1 MNIKEIFNNL
11 SMEGKGLYYKLTIVF
26 ALFFLVPL
34 SGFFFFALRY
44 KLLNDEYIPLF
55 IMAVLIFSLF
65 AFTIVRNIFDNITS
79 LAKRVAG
86 AVPPATASGSAA
98 GAAPSPATDEIQSII
113 SSFQSLETQLRQ
125 QFISLNQK
133 VSQISTLKELAD
145 LCHVTLESED
155 LLYITLERAMKM
167 VNGDIG
173 SVLILERGRRDAFIV
188 HAAIGHGEKL
198 QSGDRVDFSKS
209 IAKFA
214 VINKAPL
221 LVADIEND
229 DRFGRKSRE
238 EYGTKSFLC
247 MPLKGI
253 RDVFGVLTV
262 SRRQAEHP
270 FTVADTDVLA
280 PLVSNAAFTYDNLSL
295 MKEKTEKDE
304 IIGVVDAIAKLFGAT
319 VARGELLP
327 SLLDTINNVIPFD
340 IAVIFTKENESSPRL
355 SVLEY
360 RTKIHVPFHKGD
372 TYPYE
377 GSLIDKTL
385 QEGNSIILP
394 DLAAA
399 GKLAGLEILITAA
412 AKAAV
417 LAPLKMGGHVHGVLL
432 LGSKTP
438 AGIIA
443 GEGKIDML
451 AALISLAVVTERLGA
466 SITQREREMD
476 FVKQIGSILASST
489 FDLDEVIKQTLN
501 MIRALMDVEG
511 GSLLLREDDHLVFK
525 EAFNIYEHVNM
536 SLLKNLRLK
545 LGQGIAGYTAARG
558 EPLIVANT
566 EGSRYFYPEFDRN
579 SGFQT
584 RSVLAVPLIS
594 QGRVLGVIEVLNKI
608 NGDFMDN
615 DMKLLQSIAT
625 SVSIALE
632 NARLYR
638 ETKSL
643 AEHER
648 GIRNVFQKFVPKEV
662 VERIIHG
669 SQTGEGV
676 TEEIRLLTILN
687 IDLRGFSV
695 LSFQFSPSRTVA
707 ILNHFFGVIGEIVLK
722 YRGIVDKYL
731 GDGLLAIFGAPVA
744 TGYDADN
751 AIAAA
756 LEMQAAMKDINKQVH
771 PLIDQ
776 PLAMGIS
783 IHTGEALIGNIG
795 FDKKMDYTVIG
806 DAVNVVFRLQG
817 LTKVKHNSIL
827 ITEMTQQSVIKS
839 VLQIQPFEVH
849 DENIAKQINYMRVY
863 ELLGQQSRQG
873 PNQNP

>member
-1 MNIKEIFNNL
+1 MNIKELFKNL

-34 SGFFFFALRY
+34 TGFFFFAVRY
-44 KLLNDEYIPLF
+44 KLLEDEYIPLF
-55 IMAVLIFSLF
+55 IVAVLVFSLF
-65 AFTIVRNIFDNITS
+65 AFTIVRNIFDNISS
-79 LAKRVAG
+79 LAKRITG
-86 AVPPATASGSAA
+86 AVPAANNGKQAGETGAA
-98 GAAPSPATDEIQSII
+98 GAADEIQSIV
-113 SSFQSLETQLRQ
+113 SSFQSLETQLNQ
-125 QFISLNQK
+125 QFVSLNQK
-133 VSQISTLKELAD
+133 VAQISTLKELAD

-155 LLYITLERAMKM
+155 LLYMTLERAMKM

-173 SVLILERGRRDAFIV
+173 SVLILERGKRDAFIV
-188 HAAIGHGEKL
+188 HAAIGHGDKL
-198 QSGDRVDFSKS
+198 KSGDRIDFAQS

-221 LVADIEND
+221 LVEDIEND
-229 DRFGRKSRE
+229 DRFARKSKD

-262 SRRQAEHP
+262 SRRREDVP
-270 FTVADTDVLA
+270 FTTADADVLA

-295 MKEKTEKDE
+295 MKEKTDREE
-304 IIGVVDAIAKLFGAT
+304 VIGVVEQIAKIFSAT
-319 VARGELLP
+319 LARGELLP
-327 SLLDTINNVIPFD
+327 SLLETINSAIPFD
-340 IAVIFTKENESSPRL
+340 IAVILARENEASPRL
-355 SVLEY
+355 NVLEY
-360 RTKIHVPFHKGD
+360 RAKINVPFRKGD
-372 TYPYE
+372 NYAYE
-377 GSLIDKTL
+377 GSLIDKVL
-385 QEGNSIILP
+385 QEGNTIIPP
-394 DLAAA
+394 DIKQVGNLTA
-399 GKLAGLEILITAA
+399 LEFLTAA
-412 AKAAV
+412 AAAI
-417 LAPLKMGGHVHGVLL
+417 LAPLKMGGRVHGVLVM
-432 LGSKTP
+432 GSRTP
-438 AGIIA
+438 GGIIA
-443 GEGKIDML
+443 AEGKIDML
-451 AALISLAVVTERLGA
+451 AALLSLAVVTNRQEA
-466 SITQREREMD
+466 SITKREREMD

-511 GSLLLREDDHLVFK
+511 GSLMLREEDVLIFK
-525 EAFNIYEHVNM
+525 EAFNIHEHVDM
-536 SLLKNLRLK
+536 DRLKNLRLK
-545 LGQGIAGYTAARG
+545 LGQGIAGYAAARG
-558 EPLIVANT
+558 EPLIVTNT

-579 SGFQT
+579 SGFHT

-608 NGDFMDN
+608 NGEFLEN
-615 DMKLLQSIAT
+615 DLKLLQSIAT

-669 SQTGEGV
+669 SQTGEGI

-687 IDLRGFSV
+687 IDLRDFSV

-722 YRGIVDKYL
+722 HRGIVDKYL

-756 LEMQAAMKDINKQVH
+756 LEMQDAMSGINRQVQT
-771 PLIDQ
+771 LIDE

-806 DAVNVVFRLQG
+806 DSVNVVFRLQG
-817 LTKVKHNSIL
+817 LTKVRRNSIL
-827 ITEMTQQSVIKS
+827 ITEMTCQSVIKS
-839 VLQIQPFEVH
+839 TLEVRPFPVQ
-849 DENIAKQINYMRVY
+849 DENIARQINYMKVY
-863 ELLGQQSRQG
+863 ELLGQQPRQAR
-873 PNQNP
+873 PDNQ

>member
-1 MNIKEIFNNL
+1 MNIKELFKNL

-34 SGFFFFALRY
+34 TGFFFFAVRY
-44 KLLNDEYIPLF
+44 KLLEDEYIPLF
-55 IMAVLIFSLF
+55 IVAVLVFSLF
-65 AFTIVRNIFDNITS
+65 AFTIVRNIFDNISS
-79 LAKRVAG
+79 LAKRITG
-86 AVPPATASGSAA
+86 AVPAANSGKQAGETGAA
-98 GAAPSPATDEIQSII
+98 GAADEIQSIV
-113 SSFQSLETQLRQ
+113 SSFQSLETQLNQ
-125 QFISLNQK
+125 QFVSLNQK
-133 VSQISTLKELAD
+133 VAQISTLKELAD

-155 LLYITLERAMKM
+155 LLYMTLERAMKM

-173 SVLILERGRRDAFIV
+173 SVLILERGKRDAFIV
-188 HAAIGHGEKL
+188 HAAIGHGDKL
-198 QSGDRVDFSKS
+198 KSGDRIDFAKS

-221 LVADIEND
+221 LVEDIEND
-229 DRFGRKSRE
+229 DRFARKSKD

-262 SRRQAEHP
+262 SRRRVDVP
-270 FTVADTDVLA
+270 FTNADADVLA

-295 MKEKTEKDE
+295 MKEKTDREE
-304 IIGVVDAIAKLFGAT
+304 VIGVVEQIAKIFSAT
-319 VARGELLP
+319 LARGELLP
-327 SLLDTINNVIPFD
+327 SLLETINSAIPFD
-340 IAVIFTKENESSPRL
+340 IAVILARENEASPRL
-355 SVLEY
+355 NIMEF
-360 RTKIHVPFHKGD
+360 RAKIDVPFRRGD
-372 TYPYE
+372 NYDYD
-377 GSLIDKTL
+377 GSLIDKVL
-385 QEGNSIILP
+385 QEGNTIILP
-394 DLAAA
+394 DLDRA
-399 GKLAGLEILITAA
+399 GNLKGLEFLAAVTAA
-412 AKAAV
+412 AAI
-417 LAPLKMGGHVHGVLL
+417 LAPLKMGGRVHGVLVM
-432 LGSKTP
+432 GSRTP
-438 AGIIA
+438 GGIIA
-443 GEGKIDML
+443 AEGKIDML
-451 AALISLAVVTERLGA
+451 AALLSLAVVTNRQEA
-466 SITQREREMD
+466 SITKREREMD

-511 GSLLLREDDHLVFK
+511 GSLMLREEDVLIFK
-525 EAFNIYEHVNM
+525 EAFNIHEHVDM
-536 SLLKNLRLK
+536 DRLKNLRLK
-545 LGQGIAGYTAARG
+545 LGQGIAGYAAARG
-558 EPLIVANT
+558 EPLIVTNT

-579 SGFQT
+579 SGFHT

-608 NGDFMDN
+608 NGEFLEN
-615 DMKLLQSIAT
+615 DLKLLQSIAT

-669 SQTGEGV
+669 SQTGEGI

-687 IDLRGFSV
+687 IDLRDFSV

-707 ILNHFFGVIGEIVLK
+707 ILNHFFSVIGEIVLK
-722 YRGIVDKYL
+722 HRGIVDKYL

-756 LEMQAAMKDINKQVH
+756 LEMQDAMRGINQQVQT
-771 PLIDQ
+771 LIDE

-806 DAVNVVFRLQG
+806 DSVNVVFRLQG
-817 LTKVKHNSIL
+817 LTKVRRNSIL
-827 ITEMTQQSVIKS
+827 ITEMTCQAVIKS
-839 VLQIQPFEVH
+839 TLEVRPFPVQ
-849 DENIAKQINYMRVY
+849 DENIARQINYVKVY
-863 ELLGQQSRQG
+863 ELLGQQPRQTR
-873 PNQNP
+873 PDNQ

>member
-1 MNIKEIFNNL
+1 MNIKELFKNL

-34 SGFFFFALRY
+34 TGFFFFAVRY
-44 KLLNDEYIPLF
+44 KILEDEYIPIF
-55 IMAVLIFSLF
+55 VMAVLVFSLF
-65 AFTIVRNIFDNITS
+65 AFTIVRNIFDNISS
-79 LAKRVAG
+79 LAKRITG
-86 AVPPATASGSAA
+86 AVPAANSGKQAGETGAA
-98 GAAPSPATDEIQSII
+98 GAADEIQSIV
-113 SSFQSLETQLRQ
+113 SSFQSLETQLNQ
-125 QFISLNQK
+125 QFVSLNQK
-133 VSQISTLKELAD
+133 VAQISTLKELAD

-155 LLYITLERAMKM
+155 LLYMTLERAMKM

-173 SVLILERGRRDAFIV
+173 SVLILERGKRDAFIV
-188 HAAIGHGEKL
+188 HAAIGHGDKL
-198 QSGDRVDFSKS
+198 KSGDRIDFAKS

-221 LVADIEND
+221 LVEDIEND
-229 DRFGRKSRE
+229 DRFARKSKD

-262 SRRQAEHP
+262 SRRRVDVP
-270 FTVADTDVLA
+270 FTNADADVLA

-295 MKEKTEKDE
+295 MKEKTDREE
-304 IIGVVDAIAKLFGAT
+304 VIGVVEQIAKIFSAT
-319 VARGELLP
+319 LARGELLP
-327 SLLDTINNVIPFD
+327 SLLETINSAIPFD
-340 IAVIFTKENESSPRL
+340 IAVILARENEASPRL
-355 SVLEY
+355 NIMEF
-360 RTKIHVPFHKGD
+360 RAKIDVPFRRGD
-372 TYPYE
+372 NYDYD
-377 GSLIDKTL
+377 GSLIDKVL
-385 QEGNSIILP
+385 QEGNTIILP
-394 DLAAA
+394 DLDRA
-399 GKLAGLEILITAA
+399 GNLKGLEFLAAVTAA
-412 AKAAV
+412 AAI
-417 LAPLKMGGHVHGVLL
+417 LAPLKMGGRVHGVLVM
-432 LGSKTP
+432 GSRTP
-438 AGIIA
+438 GGIIA
-443 GEGKIDML
+443 AEGKIDML
-451 AALISLAVVTERLGA
+451 AALLSLAVVTNRQEA
-466 SITQREREMD
+466 SITKREREMD

-511 GSLLLREDDHLVFK
+511 GSLMLREEDVLIFK
-525 EAFNIYEHVNM
+525 EAFNIHEHVDM
-536 SLLKNLRLK
+536 DRLKNLRLK
-545 LGQGIAGYTAARG
+545 LGQGIAGYAAARG
-558 EPLIVANT
+558 EPLIVTNT

-579 SGFQT
+579 SGFHT

-608 NGDFMDN
+608 NGEFLEN
-615 DMKLLQSIAT
+615 DLKLLQSIAT

-669 SQTGEGV
+669 SQTGEGI

-687 IDLRGFSV
+687 IDLRDFSV

-707 ILNHFFGVIGEIVLK
+707 ILNHFFSVIGEIVLK
-722 YRGIVDKYL
+722 HRGIVDKYL

-756 LEMQAAMKDINKQVH
+756 LEMQDAMRGINQQVQT
-771 PLIDQ
+771 LIDE

-806 DAVNVVFRLQG
+806 DSVNVVFRLQG
-817 LTKVKHNSIL
+817 LTKVRRNSIL
-827 ITEMTQQSVIKS
+827 ITEMTCQAVIKS
-839 VLQIQPFEVH
+839 TLEVRPFPVQ
-849 DENIAKQINYMRVY
+849 DENIARQINYVKVY
-863 ELLGQQSRQG
+863 ELLGQQPRQTR
-873 PNQNP
+873 PDNQ